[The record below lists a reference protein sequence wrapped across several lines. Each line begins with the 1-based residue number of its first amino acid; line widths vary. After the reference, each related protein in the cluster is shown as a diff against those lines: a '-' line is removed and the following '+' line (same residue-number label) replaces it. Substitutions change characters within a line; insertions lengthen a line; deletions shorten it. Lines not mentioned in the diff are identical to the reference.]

1 MRAFRIAAP
10 VLLLLLTGATSLQQY
25 SVDPEGSAVSAK
37 VAFLGIGS
45 KTARFP
51 SMSGSVAIAPDR
63 LKDLKLDVSLDA
75 RALTAS
81 DKLTTDRLRGE
92 KFFWVSKY
100 PTVRFRGDTLTMAG
114 ARSGS
119 VKGQLT
125 ARGVTRPVVLNVTF
139 DKAPASVNPDEAI
152 TLTGVTTINRRDFG
166 MKSYSLIVGKKV
178 TINLRARL
186 VPN

>member
-1 MRAFRIAAP
+1 MRAFRIVAP
-10 VLLLLLTGATSLQQY
+10 ALLLLLTGATKLQQY
-25 SVDPEGSAVSAK
+25 RVDPAGSAVSAK

-51 SMSGSVAIAPDR
+51 SMSGSVTIEPAG
-63 LKDLKLDVSLDA
+63 LQDLVLDVSLDA

-81 DKLTTDRLRGE
+81 DKLTTERLRSE

-100 PTVRFRGDTLTMAG
+100 PTVRFKGDTITMAG
-114 ARSGS
+114 ARSGI

-125 ARGVTRPVVLNVTF
+125 ARGVTKPVALNVNF
-139 DKAPASVNPDEAI
+139 DKAPATVNPEETI
-152 TLTGVTTINRRDFG
+152 TLTGVTSINRRDFG